1 MQRRES
7 EASELR
13 RNLHELSGK
22 FFQLER
28 AFEINLQ
35 SQARQEV
42 EFNRMKVEYEE
53 LRKLNVESAQA
64 RTKLNSILMN
74 TTTERDHWKNA
85 FLQQRGDIKR

>member
-1 MQRRES
+1 MPARTGSGWSGDLIKAITERMDSRQRYLEEQLQRRES

-35 SQARQEV
+35 SQALQEV
-42 EFNRMKVEYEE
+42 EFNRMKIEYEGE
-53 LRKLNVESAQA
+53 L
-64 RTKLNSILMN
+64 
-74 TTTERDHWKNA
+74 
-85 FLQQRGDIKR
+85 

>member
-1 MQRRES
+1 MDSRQRYLEEQLQRR

-42 EFNRMKVEYEE
+42 EFNRVKVECEGE
-53 LRKLNVESAQA
+53 L
-64 RTKLNSILMN
+64 
-74 TTTERDHWKNA
+74 
-85 FLQQRGDIKR
+85 

>member
-1 MQRRES
+1 MDSRQRYLEEQLQRREV
-7 EASELR
+7 SELR

-42 EFNRMKVEYEE
+42 EFNRVKVECEGE
-53 LRKLNVESAQA
+53 L
-64 RTKLNSILMN
+64 
-74 TTTERDHWKNA
+74 
-85 FLQQRGDIKR
+85 